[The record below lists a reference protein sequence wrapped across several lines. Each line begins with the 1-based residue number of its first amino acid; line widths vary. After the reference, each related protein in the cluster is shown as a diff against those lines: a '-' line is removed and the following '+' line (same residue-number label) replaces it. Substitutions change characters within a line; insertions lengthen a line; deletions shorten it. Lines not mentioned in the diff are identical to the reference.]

1 VKVQRYDR
9 TFIEDYQKTPEGYL
23 TVDAPIARSGVF
35 PYRRGDQ
42 SVVMEAK
49 LPEDIFSDATVSSAR
64 AKPVTDNH
72 PNEPV
77 TLANFSIYS
86 KGLSHT
92 DSRVENDMLK
102 VSITVTDE
110 DLIRKIESGQ
120 QKEISIGFLSDVVP
134 EPGQYNGDD
143 YQFVQRNIEINHI
156 AVVERGRAG
165 PQVSIRND
173 SDAWQIEDTGGNETM
188 ATYKIDGKDYEV
200 DSAVKSH
207 IDALNAKLDA
217 AEVKV
222 QNHDTLQGKFDALK
236 IKSDGLEADLKKAE
250 EQQLSE
256 DQLDAAVEA
265 RTELIAGAKTY
276 LGDDFEF
283 KGKKEREIKEAV
295 IQKVNPDFKGDS
307 RSDDY
312 VNAFYDATVAKAQK
326 DGFPSTGPNS
336 LHTGGGNFKGDAA
349 EQIEQKRNS
358 RMNLKK

>member
-1 VKVQRYDR
+1 MKVQRYDR
-9 TFIEDYQKTPEGYL
+9 TFIEDYQKTADGYL

-35 PYRRGDQ
+35 PYKRGDL

-49 LPEDIFSDATVSSAR
+49 LPEDIFSDATVRSAR

-77 TLANFSIYS
+77 TLANYSKYS
-86 KGLSHT
+86 KGMSHT

-102 VSITVTDE
+102 VSITVTDA
-110 DLIRKIESGQ
+110 DLIHKIESGQ

-134 EPGQYNGDD
+134 ELGSYNGDN

-173 SDAWQIEDTGGNETM
+173 SDAWQIEVNGGNETM
-188 ATYKIDGKDYEV
+188 ATCKINGKDYEV
-200 DSAVKSH
+200 DSSVKSH
-207 IDALNAKLDA
+207 IEAQEAKLEE
-217 AEVKV
+217 AETKIK
-222 QNHDTLQGKFDALK
+222 DYDKLQGQYDALK
-236 IKSDGLEADLKKAE
+236 VKVEELEKELMKMQ

-265 RTELIAGAKTY
+265 RAELISGAKAY
-276 LGDDFEF
+276 LGDDFDF
-283 KGKKEREIKEAV
+283 KGKKEREIKESV
-295 IQKVNPDFKGDS
+295 IRKINPEFKGDR

-312 VNAFYDATVAKAQK
+312 MNAFYDATVAKAQK
-326 DGFPSTGPNS
+326 HGFASVGRNS
-336 LHTGGGNFKGDAA
+336 LHTGGSYQGDVT

-358 RMNLKK
+358 RLVLKK